1 MDKENVIFLAHF
13 QPFHNG
19 HASALAQVCA
29 PEHAFRRLFLAVA
42 SADIGN
48 TRDNPFT
55 FDERAAMLRAY
66 LASADMAQLQA
77 ARTTPLEVHVVAVAD
92 LADPARYATH
102 VCAAVAAATGVCVD
116 AANAAVVCAA
126 DHNVRDC
133 FGAFA
138 LLPVARPVD
147 VAAAQVR
154 EMMQRDLPWRA
165 FVPACVAAVV
175 DGVGGARRCSR
186 LLGRPH
192 RNPTPTAD
200 VVIEALCADGA
211 TPGIVLV
218 RRRNPPPGWA
228 LPGGFVEYGEDVWDA
243 ARREAQEET
252 AAVCSRLYLCGVYG
266 RPDRDPRFHTQT
278 TVFVARLAD
287 MAGARFVGGDD
298 AAEARVF
305 PLDALPSPIAFDH
318 AQIIADYRRMSETG
332 DWSLPS
338 REFH

>member
-1 MDKENVIFLAHF
+1 MI
-13 QPFHNG
+13 
-19 HASALAQVCA
+19 
-29 PEHAFRRLFLAVA
+29 
-42 SADIGN
+42 
-48 TRDNPFT
+48 
-55 FDERAAMLRAY
+55 RAY
-66 LASADMAQLQA
+66 LDSADMQQLQA
-77 ARTTPLEVHVVAVAD
+77 ARAHPLEVHVVPVPD
-92 LADPARYATH
+92 LADPARYAAH
-102 VCAAVAAATGVCVD
+102 VCAAVETATGVHVS
-116 AANAAVVCAA
+116 AADTAVVCAP

-133 FGAFA
+133 FTACVRAAPFA
-138 LLPVARPVD
+138 LVAVQRTLD

-154 EMMQRDLPWRA
+154 EMMQRDLPWRY
-165 FVPACVAAVV
+165 FVPAAAAAVV
-175 DGVGGARRCSR
+175 DGFGGARRCSV

-200 VVIEALCADGA
+200 VIIEALCADGT

-218 RRRNPPPGWA
+218 KRRNRPLGWA

-252 AAVCSRLYLCGVYG
+252 AAVCRRLYLCGVYG
-266 RPDRDPRFHTQT
+266 RPDRDPRSHTQT

-305 PLDALPSPIAFDH
+305 ALDSLPAPLAFDH
-318 AQIIADYRRMSETG
+318 AQIIADYCRMRDTG

-338 REFH
+338 RVFH